1 MAAKNFKSTFEE
13 YYQTTINELRNKLK
27 EKNEVIKQLEEKL
40 DKTWIMQE
48 LEKEKKKNKEL
59 EKQLK
64 VEKDNQEEYRKKR
77 LLYSLMKLKEKK

>member
-1 MAAKNFKSTFEE
+1 MEE
-13 YYQTTINELRNKLK
+13 YYQITINDLRNKLK
-27 EKNEVIKQLEEKL
+27 QKDEVIKQLENKL

-64 VEKDNQEEYRKKR
+64 TEKDNQEEYRKKR
-77 LLYSLMKLKEKK
+77 LLFSLLNLKENKK